1 MNDNEKLL
9 TRFYEAFRASNFR
22 EMQKCYHKD
31 IEYNDP
37 FFRING
43 KRAQA
48 MWHMLLEKKG
58 NPKTKAFNNVRAN
71 DDNGSVSWNAR
82 YMFSITKRFIH
93 NEVEAEFVFKD
104 GKIISH
110 KDSFNMYSW
119 CKMAFGFVGIIF
131 GWSFYFQI
139 KLKRMANKRLDSFI
153 KRHPQYKE

>member
-1 MNDNEKLL
+1 MAKSHL
-9 TRFYEAFRASNFR
+9 TVDLNFVKAIQ
-22 EMQKCYHKD
+22 ENTINYTKY
-31 IEYNDP
+31 YNAKYFD
-37 FFRING
+37 
-43 KRAQA
+43 
-48 MWHMLLEKKG
+48 LE
-58 NPKTKAFNNVRAN
+58 
-71 DDNGSVSWNAR
+71 
-82 YMFSITKRFIH
+82 FI
-93 NEVEAEFVFKD
+93 FKD